1 MKERGAALGMAV
13 MIAITTAIGAYAML
27 VASLN
32 QARQS
37 TGNAARMRARYAAE
51 AGLVW
56 AQQQL
61 FANASYCGDPD
72 PPSVGG
78 FSVNVIV
85 SNCGAGNNHTLNATV
100 SY

>member
-1 MKERGAALGMAV
+1 MAV
-13 MIAITTAIGAYAML
+13 MIAITTAIGAYALL

-61 FANASYCGDPD
+61 LANESTFCGGNHG
-72 PPSVGG
+72 VGG
-78 FSVNVIV
+78 LTVSVTVT
-85 SNCGAGNNHTLNATV
+85 NCGAGNTHTLSATV